1 MEGTLP
7 RFVSSWCR
15 SIVLQ
20 RGNPACLITA
30 AQRLE
35 EAVWAGAALF
45 PLLLPCSPVPGLG
58 CLVVGVRDS
67 LSLLA
72 S

>member
-1 MEGTLP
+1 M
-7 RFVSSWCR
+7 
-15 SIVLQ
+15 LQ
-20 RGNPACLITA
+20 RGNPSCLITA